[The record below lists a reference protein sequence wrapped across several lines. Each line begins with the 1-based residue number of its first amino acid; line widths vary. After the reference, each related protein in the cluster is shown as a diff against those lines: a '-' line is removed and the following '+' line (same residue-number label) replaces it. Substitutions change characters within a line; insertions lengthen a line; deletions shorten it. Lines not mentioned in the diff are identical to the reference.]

1 MFTYNSAFGR
11 CFILAAAGL
20 LTAATQGLSV
30 GLGPDVNGYPQFFA
44 IGPDDGIYL
53 GIFINGAWQPWTRIQ
68 DFKARDV
75 VAIADQRNFPELYA
89 IGLDHQVARLHFNGR
104 DHWTRIPLPGDF
116 HARALSVVKVDKGRP
131 DVFVIG
137 KDRRV
142 FERRRYEGERWGP
155 WQIIAPDEAKALSV
169 ATDGK
174 GIPHVFII
182 GRDDEIHET
191 IADGQRGTWRP
202 WVTLGLGNKVK
213 GVSATTDANGF
224 PVAFAIGLDDQ
235 IWMNSLNDNGTWG
248 QWSLVGGMKVKS
260 VTAGKDP
267 KGSARLAAVGQ
278 DDRVYM
284 LGLDASGNWGSW
296 VPIETG
302 PIKK

>member
-1 MFTYNSAFGR
+1 MFTYNSALGR
-11 CFILAAAGL
+11 SFLLATAGLLLAAAPGL
-20 LTAATQGLSV
+20 PV
-30 GLGPDVNGYPQFFA
+30 GMGPDANGYPQFFA

-53 GIFINGAWQPWTRIQ
+53 GFYLGTAWQPWTRVE
-68 DFKARDV
+68 DFKAREISV
-75 VAIADQRNFPELYA
+75 VADQRNFPEIYA
-89 IGLDHQVARLHFNGR
+89 IGLDHQVSRLHYNGR
-104 DHWTRIPLPGDF
+104 DHWRRIPLSGDF
-116 HARALSVVKVDKGRP
+116 YARAISVANNAKGRP

-142 FERRRYEGERWGP
+142 FERRRYEEERWGP
-155 WQIIAPDEAKALSV
+155 WQIIAPDEAKALS
-169 ATDGK
+169 ATTDGK

-182 GRDDEIHET
+182 GRDDEIRET
-191 IADGQRGTWRP
+191 VADRARGTWRP

-224 PVAFAIGLDDQ
+224 PVAFAVGLDDQ
-235 IWMNSLNDNGTWG
+235 IWMNSLSDKGTWG

-267 KGSARLAAVGQ
+267 KGSPRLAAVGQ
-278 DDRVYM
+278 DDRVYI
-284 LGLDASGNWGSW
+284 LGLDAQGNWGSW
-296 VPIETG
+296 IPIETG